1 MIPPKVGGLR
11 GSLATLNIKAK
22 FFTTGLGNM
31 GIFDDFSRFLETRLE
46 EFLRNNP
53 HLELQALIEQLKE
66 QEQDTRSLIQELEG
80 QKKGLEDEILAL
92 AQDIQ
97 TWHTRIEKA
106 KKAQR
111 LDLAQAAQER
121 EAALLRQGNQVWG
134 QMEGVKKR
142 LIQSQEL
149 LQQIQQRQKEVQ
161 IKAEQAKTSQTTTN
175 SDTVGWNQ
183 GANYKTY
190 NRAADPLEATFH
202 DWELEDELKEMKR
215 NLGR

>member
-1 MIPPKVGGLR
+1 
-11 GSLATLNIKAK
+11 
-22 FFTTGLGNM
+22 M

-53 HLELQALIEQLKE
+53 HLELQALVEQLKE
-66 QEQDTRSLIQELEG
+66 QEQDTRSLIRELEG
-80 QKKGLEDEILAL
+80 QKKRLEDEILAL

-97 TWHTRIEKA
+97 TWHARIEKA

-161 IKAEQAKTSQTTTN
+161 FKAEQMKTEKAKTAQTTTN

-190 NRAADPLEATFH
+190 SRAADPLEATFH